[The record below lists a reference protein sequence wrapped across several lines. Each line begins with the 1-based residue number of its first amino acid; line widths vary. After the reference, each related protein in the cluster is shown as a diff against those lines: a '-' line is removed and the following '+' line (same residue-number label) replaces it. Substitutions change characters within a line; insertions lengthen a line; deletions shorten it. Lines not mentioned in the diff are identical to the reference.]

1 MRLFIIGLAFV
12 LVLLPTLLI
21 LFAHGKTLR
30 TRIVWAM
37 FSFLA
42 PIVMYAVVRSI
53 PLLMNNVPE
62 AQQWERFL
70 GVVLSA
76 SGFFLPWIFFALF
89 LHDKPK
95 NGGGS
100 VAK

>member
-1 MRLFIIGLAFV
+1 MRLFIIGLAII

-21 LFAHGKTLR
+21 LFAHGKSLR
-30 TRIVWAM
+30 ARILWAL
-37 FSFLA
+37 FSFLS
-42 PIVMYAVVRSI
+42 PIVMYAVVRAI

-95 NGGGS
+95 NGGS
-100 VAK
+100 ATK